1 MKQKMKPIFKIFILS
16 FFITLFTG
24 CSEDV
29 YEENLSQSKRDYYFK
44 KITFLE
50 LKSINNKAFIESSKL
65 KKVLPP
71 AKNNVINSISNF
83 DIDLQNIQYLKKNN
97 NHETFSFRILQ
108 VPDAKFTQNI
118 IIDCKPNA
126 TLETYLITY
135 YLDKPISQINNDD
148 DFINSVT
155 STQTTRIES
164 TGNGNTTNSC
174 VEVGYYEE
182 VDACEGELVTPG
194 ANPNCFNRDGSRR
207 TVRVFRVIA
216 SACSGGGG
224 GITDFNPL
232 ISQWGNNYSGGNSSD
247 PNSIGG
253 LGDGGETNSLNIFIP
268 NFYTGYDLNDPAV
281 QSMIQVNQFIYNLY
295 SSNTEIRNVV
305 ESTEWLLA
313 YTNYWLGVN
322 GGLTP
327 ENQNA
332 LTYAFTNFPSVYY
345 QHYVNEYTPTQIS
358 QFHFNAFE
366 LLLKHGEWL
375 SNQDTQTQQNIL
387 QNINSIENIAF
398 VQELTDLAVIE
409 TNQEDANKIIS
420 LSIMFETSEDIF
432 SEEFGQSLL
441 PFTEINPSQI
451 PPDYPLAN
459 LSISTFLK
467 YKQLRQLNPDWSRAK
482 CLWYATKEMVHIGLD
497 VFGMVPLFGEPADIL
512 NGVLYTIE
520 GDKLNATLSYAG
532 AVPLTGW
539 AATGVKYAIKI
550 NEVATIGT
558 KIKLVWKVGASGVIQ
573 FGSRNQLRKVLG
585 ITASNIQAHHIIPWA
600 KQTHPAIQ
608 KAAKS
613 GNAFHMNEALNGI
626 PLSTAVHN
634 GSHAHYD
641 NLVQIR
647 LNAIPTNATP
657 QQAYNQIVDLINDI
671 RIAIANN
678 PNTPIN
684 QLNF

>member
-1 MKQKMKPIFKIFILS
+1 VLDLPNEQ
-16 FFITLFTG
+16 
-24 CSEDV
+24 D
-29 YEENLSQSKRDYYFK
+29 N
-44 KITFLE
+44 
-50 LKSINNKAFIESSKL
+50 IESIQFYNDLSLQQKQWVYFNTNTYDQIIYFLVEKNWTYESK
-65 KKVLPP
+65 VF
-71 AKNNVINSISNF
+71 AM
-83 DIDLQNIQYLKKNN
+83 
-97 NHETFSFRILQ
+97 
-108 VPDAKFTQNI
+108 
-118 IIDCKPNA
+118 
-126 TLETYLITY
+126 
-135 YLDKPISQINNDD
+135 
-148 DFINSVT
+148 
-155 STQTTRIES
+155 
-164 TGNGNTTNSC
+164 
-174 VEVGYYEE
+174 
-182 VDACEGELVTPG
+182 EL
-194 ANPNCFNRDGSRR
+194 
-207 TVRVFRVIA
+207 
-216 SACSGGGG
+216 
-224 GITDFNPL
+224 
-232 ISQWGNNYSGGNSSD
+232 
-247 PNSIGG
+247 
-253 LGDGGETNSLNIFIP
+253 
-268 NFYTGYDLNDPAV
+268 
-281 QSMIQVNQFIYNLY
+281 M
-295 SSNTEIRNVV
+295 
-305 ESTEWLLA
+305 
-313 YTNYWLGVN
+313 
-322 GGLTP
+322 
-327 ENQNA
+327 
-332 LTYAFTNFPSVYY
+332 
-345 QHYVNEYTPTQIS
+345 
-358 QFHFNAFE
+358 
-366 LLLKHGEWL
+366 
-375 SNQDTQTQQNIL
+375 
-387 QNINSIENIAF
+387 
-398 VQELTDLAVIE
+398 DLAILE
-409 TNQEDANKIIS
+409 TNQEDVYKITS

-441 PFTEINPSQI
+441 PFTEINPSHL
-451 PPDYPLAN
+451 PPDYPLTH

-482 CLWYATKEMVHIGLD
+482 CLWYATKEMVHISLD
-497 VFGMVPLFGEPADIL
+497 VFGMIPLIGEPADIL
-512 NGVLYTIE
+512 NGVLYTISGE
-520 GDKLNATLSYAG
+520 KLNATLSFAG